1 MTQLDFLFR
10 PRSIALIGAAHSEE
24 KLGGVIL
31 KNLLKFRGR
40 VYPVNPNYTEL
51 MGLKAYP
58 SVRDIPESI
67 DLAII
72 MRPASEVP
80 EILKGL
86 KDKAKCAIIES
97 SGFAEIGENE
107 LQEEI
112 KIVGREIGVRI
123 IGPNCM
129 GIYNPYQR
137 LDTFFLPYERLK
149 RPRKGNVAVVSQSGA
164 ILSCLL
170 GAVRESNIGI
180 SKAIGYGNAIDID
193 ESDLYEYFAN
203 DKHTDVVISYIES
216 LGDGRE
222 FIEKAKMLS
231 EKKSLLI
238 LKAGK
243 ELSGQ
248 AAAFSHTGRLAGRYE
263 VFHSILK
270 QFEIQEAKDF
280 DELIDTVKALSYFK
294 KSPHT
299 PLYQRGDK
307 GGFEKWGMGKI
318 RDRVLIITNGG
329 GSGVLA
335 ADECMSQGLE
345 VAKLPDD
352 KAEKLRQIFPHFYG
366 INNPLDLTA
375 QVRDE
380 DYISALN
387 ELKDNYDGFLIIALP
402 NVLGI
407 TERLAELIKDFK
419 GKIKKPIVFHIAHG
433 GISRKLTALLEKIGI
448 PVYPS
453 PERAVRGLR
462 AILNPRLHL
471 LGLFN
476 P

>member
-97 SGFAEIGENE
+97 SGFAEIGEVE
-107 LQEEI
+107 LQNEV
-112 KIVGREIGVRI
+112 KIIGRGIGVRI
-123 IGPNCM
+123 LGPNCM

-149 RPRKGNVAVVSQSGA
+149 RPKRGNVAVVSQSGA

-170 GAVRESNIGI
+170 GAVRESNTGI

-193 ESDLYEYFAN
+193 ESDLYEYLAN

-216 LGDGRE
+216 LGNGRK

-231 EKKSLLI
+231 EKKSLRI
-238 LKAGK
+238 LKSGK
-243 ELSGQ
+243 GLSGQ
-248 AAAFSHTGRLAGRYE
+248 AAAYSHTGRLAGRYE

-280 DELIDTVKALSYFK
+280 DELIDATKALSFQGQG
-294 KSPHT
+294 S
-299 PLYQRGDK
+299 RVK
-307 GGFEKWGMGKI
+307 GQERI
-318 RDRVLIITNGG
+318 SNRVCIITNGG

-335 ADECMSQGLE
+335 ADECMRQGLE
-345 VAKLPDD
+345 VAKLPED

-387 ELKDNYDGFLIIALP
+387 ELKDNYDGFLIVALP

-407 TERLAELIKDFK
+407 TERLAELIRDFK
-419 GKIKKPIVFHIAHG
+419 GKIKKPIVFHITHG

-462 AILNPRLHL
+462 AILN
-471 LGLFN
+471 F
-476 P
+476 